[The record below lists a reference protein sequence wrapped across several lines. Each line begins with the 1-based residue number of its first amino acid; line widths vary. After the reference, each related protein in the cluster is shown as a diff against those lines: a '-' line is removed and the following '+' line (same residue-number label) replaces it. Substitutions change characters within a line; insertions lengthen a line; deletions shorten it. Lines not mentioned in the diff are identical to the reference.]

1 MKKEYKV
8 SRYIIL
14 ILTFLIF
21 NIMFINED
29 KSWLILPPIFS
40 LIAFILSFP
49 SSIVSKKFIKIGD
62 NIKNKILK
70 ILFYIFLPIVLLL
83 ISVGIGIIVAMF
95 FEYILPGINDLGNA
109 LGQALSIL
117 FLIFI
122 IIIAVILPY
131 IQTIIVL
138 ILKKFKKLIWLMY
151 ININIYIKEFK
162 NY

>member
-1 MKKEYKV
+1 MYDIIVINRGVVMKKEYKV
-8 SRYIIL
+8 SRYVIL

-29 KSWLILPPIFS
+29 KSWLILPPIFA
-40 LIAFILSFP
+40 LIALGLSFP
-49 SSIVSKKFIKIGD
+49 STIVSKKFIKIGD
-62 NIKNKILK
+62 NIKSKILR

-83 ISVGIGIIVAMF
+83 ISAVIGAIVAML
-95 FEYILPGINDLGNA
+95 FEYIFPEADTLGSA
-109 LGQALSIL
+109 LGQALSVL

-138 ILKKFKKLIWLMY
+138 ILKKLKK
-151 ININIYIKEFK
+151 
-162 NY
+162 